1 MSKYY
6 GYACVTSTKYDRD
19 NKEERKNS
27 KQYHSLVSKC
37 ETLGITLED
46 VYIDLLSDF
55 YKEREELDKLC
66 DLIDVEDVMVMDSIF
81 ALGTCL
87 HDIKDNIMLVNGSCL
102 FRILTPYKELDFSTA
117 HRPDEGLDA
126 LEKRIE
132 QFVDLLDVKD
142 GTTLIPFS
150 GYQGRP
156 AIPITDEFIE
166 IYWLYENFFID
177 EKTALKNKLFKM
189 AKASF
194 HSKCRLYELS
204 RNYKE
209 DLLIQQELHHISLK
223 PKRSGKVPE
232 WFTEEFMCEVDSD
245 PDAVSTICIER
256 NILPISRIEYERWKT
271 KYLIGRK
278 GLFETSKK
286 YTNNSLM
293 YSLAIE
299 QLPE

>member
-1 MSKYY
+1 MPKYY

-19 NKEERKNS
+19 NKEERRNS
-27 KQYHSLVSKC
+27 KQYYSLVTKC

-46 VYIDLLSDF
+46 VYVDLLSD
-55 YKEREELDKLC
+55 YYTEREELMKLC
-66 DLIDVEDVMVMDSIF
+66 LTVDELDVIVMDSIF

-87 HDIKDNIMLVNGSCL
+87 YDIKDNIMLVDGSCL
-102 FRILTPYKELDFSTA
+102 FQVLMPYKDLDLSTA
-117 HRPDEGLDA
+117 QRPDEGFEA
-126 LEKRIE
+126 LNRRME
-132 QFVDLLDVKD
+132 QLADLLDVKD
-142 GTTLIPFS
+142 AKQLIPFS

-156 AIPITDEFIE
+156 AIPITDEFIR

-177 EKTALKNKLFKM
+177 EKTALKNKFFKM

-194 HSKCRLYELS
+194 HSKCKLYELS
-204 RNYKE
+204 KRYKD
-209 DLLIQQELHHISLK
+209 DLVKQQGSYNISIK

-245 PDAVSTICIER
+245 PDAVASVCIER
-256 NILPISRIEYERWKT
+256 NIFPISRIEYERWRK

-286 YTNNSLM
+286 YTDEKLINSL
-293 YSLAIE
+293 AKV
-299 QLPE
+299 Q